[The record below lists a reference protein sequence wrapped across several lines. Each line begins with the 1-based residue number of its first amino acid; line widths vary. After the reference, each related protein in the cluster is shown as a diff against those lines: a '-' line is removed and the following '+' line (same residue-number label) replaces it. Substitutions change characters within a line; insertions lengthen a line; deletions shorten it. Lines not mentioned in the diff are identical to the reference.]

1 MFGAINEMLQN
12 NLIILVILSVAAFAL
27 AGWNFYN
34 LNKTTKK
41 ESENIS
47 KEPPVEQVLTPPSE
61 LPEDTKDND
70 KEE

>member
-41 ESENIS
+41 ESENKPS
-47 KEPPVEQVLTPPSE
+47 VEEVLTPPSE
-61 LPEDTKDND
+61 LPEDTKED
-70 KEE
+70 KTKDD